1 MKLKITCKG
10 APETAEVVNA
20 ETGEELE
27 NVIGV
32 EISIDAYHAD
42 AAILIK
48 NADIDIDQMPVI
60 EEVVGGDTTGND

>member
-1 MKLKITCKG
+1 MNLKNTCKG

>member
-1 MKLKITCKG
+1 MQLKITCKG

>member
-1 MKLKITCKG
+1 MNTVMKI
-10 APETAEVVNA
+10 VNK

>member
-1 MKLKITCKG
+1 MKLKIACTG